1 MRKRFKRVG
10 AAVLSLAMI
19 VGVMSAV
26 TKPIEVQA
34 ANSAPGAAYWTD
46 AEGLGSFGMSSSDT
60 TIAKIRFGLKGS
72 NAREWAICGK
82 DGNDL
87 ALLSTTGFAKAAY
100 DSTTPY
106 ESKYSTS
113 DFVTDIKK
121 YVSNS
126 NNTSTYLGST
136 YFNNAELDKMQE
148 VTVKTLEHGQTGTR
162 EVNGSAVASK
172 LYLPDAA
179 NSGSYG
185 ATSIFV
191 GTDNNIEIDVT
202 KLTLANGFQTDYFW
216 LRSPSNGFA
225 DTVLIAK
232 ASGVCY
238 SSVNDLPLVVPVVV
252 PAMNL
257 NLSSISFASA
267 ASAASSSYNG
277 DKANSA
283 MTANTYTLRYAS
295 NGSEAAV
302 FSADD
307 TSVQVSG
314 ASLGM
319 YLMVQN
325 SNGVYI
331 EDVSTNPLVN
341 ASSIIIN
348 GTALTDFDNC
358 EMWLESTTDS
368 ITTAKIIKTNHIK
381 TNHVN
386 TENQTANFSACNHDY
401 EWDVER
407 EPTETE
413 DGEAVYKCTKCGNI
427 SARQP
432 LTAYQ
437 YYILTS
443 TNKIKNA
450 KAGSTV
456 TISSKLWNSFPKS
469 FFEQLAKKRDITVKI
484 DFPYDSKNYEITIS
498 PTQKIDTSNSKVKY
512 YGPKNLIG
520 TYNAVE
526 VKAK

>member
-46 AEGLGSFGMSSSDT
+46 ADGLGSFGMSSSDT
-60 TIAKIRFGLKGS
+60 TIAKIRFGLNGS
-72 NAREWAICGK
+72 DAREWAICGK

-87 ALLSTTGFAKAAY
+87 ALLSTTGFANAAY
-100 DSTTPY
+100 GSN
-106 ESKYSTS
+106 SKYSTS
-113 DFVTDIKK
+113 NFVTDIKK

-136 YFNNAELDKMQE
+136 YFNNAELDKMQT
-148 VTVKTLEHGQTGTR
+148 VTVKTLEYDQTGTR
-162 EVNGSAVASK
+162 EVDGSAVTSK
-172 LYLPDAA
+172 LYLPD
-179 NSGSYG
+179 YG
-185 ATSIFV
+185 FNGNYEFFV
-191 GTDNNIEIDVT
+191 GANTDIVIYIN
-202 KLTLANGFQTDYFW
+202 KLTAGNGFQTNFLW
-216 LRSPSNGFA
+216 LRSPIDGTATDLVYIVFPDGNPLNG
-225 DTVLIAK
+225 LPG
-232 ASGVCY
+232 SG
-238 SSVNDLPLVVPVVV
+238 SSYVYATNVSVV
-252 PAMNL
+252 PAVNL
-257 NLSSISFASA
+257 NLSSVIFASSA
-267 ASAASSSYNG
+267 KAASSSYIG
-277 DKANSA
+277 DIVNSA

-314 ASLGM
+314 ASSGM

-331 EDVSTNPLVN
+331 ADASTNPLVN
-341 ASSIIIN
+341 ASSITIN

-358 EMWLESTTDS
+358 EMWLESTTDR

-427 SARQP
+427 SARQL

-456 TISSKLWNSFPKS
+456 TISSKYWNSFPKS
-469 FFEQLAKKRDITVKI
+469 FFEQLAKRRDITVKI

>member
-1 MRKRFKRVG
+1 MKKRFKRVG
-10 AAVLSLAMI
+10 AAFLSLAMI
-19 VGVMSAV
+19 LGIMPGV
-26 TKPIEVQA
+26 TKPIEVLA
-34 ANSAPGAAYWTD
+34 ANSEPATAYWT
-46 AEGLGSFGMSSSDT
+46 EVSSLKT
-60 TIAKIRFGLKGS
+60 GYNLNGGTIANIRFGESDRK
-72 NAREWAICGK
+72 WAICGA

-87 ALLSTTGFAKAAY
+87 ALISTSQFTTAAY
-100 DSTTPY
+100 DSTSPY
-106 ESKYSTS
+106 ASKYSTS
-113 DFVTDIKK
+113 DFVTGID
-121 YVSNS
+121 
-126 NNTSTYLGST
+126 TYLSTT
-136 YFNNAELDKMQE
+136 YFSETELTKMQD
-148 VTVKTLEHGQTGTR
+148 VAVRTLEYDQSGTR
-162 EVNGSAVASK
+162 EANGSTVTLK

-179 NSGSYG
+179 SRYSYG
-185 ATSIFV
+185 SNSIFV
-191 GTDNNIEIDVT
+191 GKDNNIEIALSNLSVT
-202 KLTLANGFQTDYFW
+202 TSNGYFW
-216 LRSPSNGFA
+216 LRSPDFTDDYIALVAIPGGSVDSNDVF
-225 DTVLIAK
+225 D
-232 ASGVCY
+232 
-238 SSVNDLPLVVPVVV
+238 NLVSVV
-252 PAMNL
+252 PAFNL
-257 NLSSISFASA
+257 NLSSVIFASA
-267 ASAASSSYNG
+267 AKAASSAGEKTSE
-277 DKANSA
+277 
-283 MTANTYTLRYAS
+283 MTASTYTLRYAPTDNS
-295 NGSEAAV
+295 WDDTSAV
-302 FSADD
+302 ISADK

-314 ASLGM
+314 ASSGM

-325 SNGVYI
+325 SDGVYAV
-331 EDVSTNPLVN
+331 DASSNSLVS
-341 ASSIIIN
+341 ASSITIDSN
-348 GTALTDFDNC
+348 QLTDFENC
-358 EMWLESTTDS
+358 EMWLESTTGR
-368 ITTAKIIKTNHIK
+368 ITTAKIIK

-401 EWDVER
+401 EWDVEKA
-407 EPTETE
+407 PTETE

-498 PTQKIDTSNSKVKY
+498 PTQKIDTSNSKAKY

>member
-46 AEGLGSFGMSSSDT
+46 ADGLGSFGMSSSDT
-60 TIAKIRFGLKGS
+60 TIAKIRFGLNGS
-72 NAREWAICGK
+72 DAREWAICGK

-87 ALLSTTGFAKAAY
+87 ALFSTKAFADGVVY
-100 DSTTPY
+100 GSN
-106 ESKYSTS
+106 SKYSTS
-113 DFVTDIKK
+113 NFVTDIKK

-136 YFNNAELDKMQE
+136 YFNNAELDMMQT
-148 VTVKTLEHGQTGTR
+148 VTVKTLEYDQTGTR
-162 EVNGSAVASK
+162 EVNGSTVTSK
-172 LYLPDAA
+172 LYIPDYGSLYDA
-179 NSGSYG
+179 NEF
-185 ATSIFV
+185 FV
-191 GTDNNIEIDVT
+191 GANTDIVIYIN
-202 KLTLANGFQTDYFW
+202 KLTAGNGFQTNVFW
-216 LRSPSNGFA
+216 LRSPFA
-225 DTVLIAK
+225 SFSDRVYITFPAGNPVTGHPG
-232 ASGVCY
+232 SG
-238 SSVNDLPLVVPVVV
+238 SSPVSATNTSVV

-257 NLSSISFASA
+257 NLSSVIFASSA
-267 ASAASSSYNG
+267 KAASSSYNG
-277 DKANSA
+277 DKANST

-314 ASLGM
+314 ASSGM

-331 EDVSTNPLVN
+331 KDVSTNPLVN
-341 ASSIIIN
+341 ASSITIN

-358 EMWLESTTDS
+358 EMWLESTTDR
-368 ITTAKIIKTNHIK
+368 ITKAKIIKTNHIK

-401 EWDVER
+401 EWDVEKA
-407 EPTETE
+407 PTETE

-456 TISSKLWNSFPKS
+456 TISSKYWNSFPKS
-469 FFEQLAKKRDITVKI
+469 FFEQLAKRRDITVKI
-484 DFPYDSKNYEITIS
+484 DFPYDRKNYEITIS
-498 PTQKIDTSNSKVKY
+498 PTQKIDTSDSKVKY

>member
-1 MRKRFKRVG
+1 MKKRFKRVG
-10 AAVLSLAMI
+10 AAFLSLAMI
-19 VGVMSAV
+19 LGIMPGV
-26 TKPIEVQA
+26 TKPIEVLA
-34 ANSAPGAAYWTD
+34 ANSEPTTAYWT
-46 AEGLGSFGMSSSDT
+46 EGSSLKTDYNLNGGT
-60 TIAKIRFGLKGS
+60 KAKIRFGAS
-72 NAREWAICGK
+72 DREWYIAGV
-82 DGNDL
+82 DQMGTNSDTTDDTL
-87 ALLSTTGFAKAAY
+87 AFLSTSQF
-100 DSTTPY
+100 
-106 ESKYSTS
+106 
-113 DFVTDIKK
+113 
-121 YVSNS
+121 
-126 NNTSTYLGST
+126 
-136 YFNNAELDKMQE
+136 
-148 VTVKTLEHGQTGTR
+148 QTGTYGEDSR
-162 EVNGSAVASK
+162 YSDTANNFFKTGGYFEKYLNKDTNTYFSDAEIDRMQTITVSTLEYDQANDDTAKTATGK
-172 LYLPDAA
+172 LYIPDSA
-179 NSGSYG
+179 SRTSVGSSVNTIY
-185 ATSIFV
+185 V
-191 GTDNNIEIDVT
+191 GTNNDIPIS
-202 KLTLANGFQTDYFW
+202 LTNLNVSTEHNCFW
-216 LRSPSNGFA
+216 LRSPDSTHGSNA
-225 DTVLIAK
+225 LV
-232 ASGVCY
+232 ASPGGGVDNLFV
-238 SSVNDLPLVVPVVV
+238 SDSNVSVV
-252 PAMNL
+252 PAFNL
-257 NLSSISFASA
+257 NLSSVIFASA
-267 ASAASSSYNG
+267 ASAASSSYIG

-331 EDVSTNPLVN
+331 EDASTNPLVN

-358 EMWLESTTDS
+358 EMWLESTTDR
-368 ITTAKIIKTNHIK
+368 ITTAKIIK